1 MDTVD
6 SRAVPP
12 LFVKAIAAAGVL
24 LVACSSA
31 RAGSPELCDQ
41 FHRECTEARAAG
53 YQDVGICHVERLEC
67 PADADGDTRGAKS
80 SYEPRNDERA
90 DPERSHGER
99 DVGP

>member
-12 LFVKAIAAAGVL
+12 LFVKAIAAAGL
-24 LVACSSA
+24 LVVACSSA

-67 PADADGDTRGAKS
+67 PAGADIDARVVKPS
-80 SYEPRNDERA
+80 HEPRDEHRA
-90 DPERSHGER
+90 DPERSYGER

>member
-6 SRAVPP
+6 SRALPP
-12 LFVKAIAAAGVL
+12 LVVKAIAAAGL
-24 LVACSSA
+24 LVVACSPA

-53 YQDVGICHVERLEC
+53 YEDVGICHVERLEC
-67 PADADGDTRGAKS
+67 SADGDAETRGVKRS
-80 SYEPRNDERA
+80 HEPRDDERA
-90 DPERSHGER
+90 DPERSYGER